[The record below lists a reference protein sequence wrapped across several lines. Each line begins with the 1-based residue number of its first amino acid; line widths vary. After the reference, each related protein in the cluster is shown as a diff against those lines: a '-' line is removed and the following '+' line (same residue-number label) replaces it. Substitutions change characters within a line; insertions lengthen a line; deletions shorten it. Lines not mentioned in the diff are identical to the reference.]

1 MRIWFVTGASRGF
14 GALIVKEA
22 LAKGDAVV
30 ATARNPKTVTDRF
43 GDHPN
48 LLAVELDVNDE
59 SQAQAAAKAAVE
71 RFGSIDVL
79 VNNAGFGVLAAV
91 EETSAAEVEAVFRSE
106 ERRVGEECGSP
117 CRCRWSPDN

>member
-71 RFGSIDVL
+71 R
-79 VNNAGFGVLAAV
+79 
-91 EETSAAEVEAVFRSE
+91 RSE
-106 ERRVGEECGSP
+106 EHTSELQSLMRISYDVFCLKKT
-117 CRCRWSPDN
+117 NQN